1 MEKKTALK
9 NLIKITNRNVGFTP
23 STPSDFNALSMMIKC
38 KTKDSISLSSIKRL
52 WGYVNYESFP
62 SPTTLNI
69 LARFNGYD
77 NWEEYLIDN
86 ISTDESEASEFFS
99 DYMINVSSLSAG
111 ENIRVAWSEDKW
123 CLIECLSDSR
133 FKVVDSNNI
142 KLKAGD
148 TLGLHTICVGLPFYA
163 FDIKRGDEVIAG
175 YIGAKENGIVSIQK
189 CESML

>member
-1 MEKKTALK
+1 MERTKALK

-23 STPSDFNALSMMIKC
+23 STPSDFNALSVMIRC
-38 KTKDSISLSSIKRL
+38 KTKYSISLSSIKRL

-69 LARFNGYD
+69 LARFNGYE
-77 NWEEYLIDN
+77 NWEEYMIGNLY
-86 ISTDESEASEFFS
+86 TEESETSEFFS

-111 ENIRVAWSEDKW
+111 ENIKVAWGDDKW
-123 CLIECLSDSR
+123 CRLECMSDLR
-133 FKVVDSNNI
+133 FKVIDSDNI

-148 TLGLHTICVGLPFYA
+148 TIGLHTLCVGLPFYA
-163 FDIKRGDEVIAG
+163 FDIKRGDETIAG